1 MIEPGVPALSVV
13 RQCELLGVSRSSVYY
28 EPVAVDAEELAL
40 MALIDRQYLETPFYG
55 SRRMTA
61 WLCANGHAVNRKRV
75 RRLMRLMGLEAIYQ
89 RPRTSRPASDDRVHP
104 YLLRNLAIERVNQV
118 WSADITYIPMA
129 RGFLYLV
136 AIMDWVSRFVL
147 AWRLSNTL
155 DTTFCRE
162 ALEAALSLGRP
173 EISNT
178 DQGSQFTSQDYTGM
192 LADHG
197 IRISMDGKGRFS
209 DNIFVERLWRSV
221 KYEEVYLHAYDSG
234 AEAHAGLDRYFRF
247 YNDRRLHQALGYR
260 TPRQVFEAGAG
271 LWICGRSAAR
281 TGCASP
287 VSLRNT
293 GKCSPSPTSPQAQP
307 QQEEDNDELNKLT
320 KATSGHHLISAE

>member
-1 MIEPGVPALSVV
+1 MIEHGGAELPVV
-13 RQCELLGVSRSSVYY
+13 RQCKLLGVSRSSAYY
-28 EPVAVDAEELAL
+28 EPVPVGPEELAL

-55 SRRMTA
+55 TRRMTA
-61 WLCANGHAVNRKRV
+61 WLCANGYAVNRKRV
-75 RRLMRLMGLEAIYQ
+75 RRLMQLMGLEAIYQ
-89 RPRTSRPASDDRVHP
+89 RPRTSQPASDHRVYP
-104 YLLRNLAIERVNQV
+104 YLLRDLAIERVNQV
-118 WSADITYIPMA
+118 WAADITYIPMA

-155 DTTFCRE
+155 DTTFCLE
-162 ALEAALSLGRP
+162 ALEAALALGQP
-173 EISNT
+173 DISNT
-178 DQGSQFTSQDYTGM
+178 DKGSQFTSLVYTGV
-192 LADHG
+192 LERHA

-209 DNIFVERLWRSV
+209 DNIFIERLWRSV

-287 VSLRNT
+287 ASLRNA
-293 GKCSPSPTSPQAQP
+293 GKCSPSSTSPQAQP
-307 QQEEDNDELNKLT
+307 QQEECNNKLSKLSRVT
-320 KATSGHHLISAE
+320 PGHHLISAP